1 MPFSNTT
8 SLRFPF
14 PVVALLVSLLAVL
27 ASGQNAMA
35 APHPT
40 ASKGA
45 PSKPKRWLMAH
56 YLPWFASKE
65 WSGQWGWHWT
75 MNHYDPNRFVGTPL
89 HRESASH
96 FSPMMGLYDSGDPDA
111 LRCQVMLMKLAGI
124 DGIIIDWYGNA
135 DFNDYAL
142 INRNTLRLIPLLQQ
156 AGLRFAICFEDQ
168 SVAQEIAGGQ
178 FPASEAV
185 AHGQSL
191 MKWMDANFFTHPA
204 YLRIEGRPIL
214 LSFGEPFY
222 KDREWNDLFSVLPT
236 KPLYFT
242 EGVLR
247 AATAATGCFG
257 WPMPHEG
264 NQGDLREQNSFYN
277 LSGNWPHFIGV
288 AYPRFQ
294 DIYAQA
300 GVQPSWGTIADRQGL
315 TYTNTLTR
323 ALRSNASIVQLA
335 TWNDWGE
342 GTQIEPSFEFGF
354 RDLEAT
360 QKLRQ
365 QYLDPRFAY
374 AASHLRLPIEWYQMK
389 KHAANK
395 GARDALE
402 AFFPLLISGHTKE
415 ARSLLFRYRQ
425 ASKDQPN

>member
-1 MPFSNTT
+1 
-8 SLRFPF
+8 
-14 PVVALLVSLLAVL
+14 
-27 ASGQNAMA
+27 
-35 APHPT
+35 
-40 ASKGA
+40 
-45 PSKPKRWLMAH
+45 MAH
-56 YLPWFASKE
+56 YLPWFASKQ

-75 MNHYDPNRFVGTPL
+75 MNHYDPDRFVGTPL
-89 HRESASH
+89 HREGASH

-124 DGIIIDWYGNA
+124 DGVIIDWYGNA
-135 DFNDYAL
+135 DFNDYAFL
-142 INRNTLRLIPLLQQ
+142 NRNTLRLIPLLEQ
-156 AGLRFAICFEDQ
+156 AGLRFAICLEDQ
-168 SVAQEIAGGQ
+168 SVAQEIAGRQ
-178 FPASEAV
+178 FPAPEAL
-185 AHGQSL
+185 ARGQVL
-191 MKWMDANFFTHPA
+191 MTWMDANFFTHPA
-204 YLRIEGRPIL
+204 YLRIEGRPVL

-242 EGVLR
+242 ESVLR
-247 AATAATGCFG
+247 AATAATGAFG
-257 WPMPHEG
+257 WPVPQGGE
-264 NQGDLREQNSFYN
+264 QGDMREQNSFYN

-300 GVQPSWGTIADRQGL
+300 GVGPSLGTITDRQGL
-315 TYTNTLTR
+315 TYTDTLTR
-323 ALRSNASIVQLA
+323 ALRSNSEIVQLA

-365 QYLDPRFAY
+365 GYLDPRFRY
-374 AASHLRLPIEWYQMK
+374 AASDLRLPIEWYRMK
-389 KHAANK
+389 KHAVNQD
-395 GARDALE
+395 ARDALE

-415 ARSLLFRYRQ
+415 ARALLSRYSQ
-425 ASKDQPN
+425 ASKDHRN